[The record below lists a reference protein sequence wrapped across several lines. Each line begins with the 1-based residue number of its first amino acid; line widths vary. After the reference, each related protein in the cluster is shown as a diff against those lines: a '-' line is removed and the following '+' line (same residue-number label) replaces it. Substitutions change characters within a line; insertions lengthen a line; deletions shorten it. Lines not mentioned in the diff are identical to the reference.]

1 MSLGGPLRG
10 ELSKYRKRKQLSRD
24 GTVAG
29 TEYTHYR
36 RGYNRS
42 PFNQRDFTSAL
53 YESRASQSQDAAGHD
68 AGVAPEAAYAPD
80 QQHYL
85 GQSPGS
91 QFYDEPLAPKMQDTQ
106 PGSSG
111 LADLGIHYDDS
122 LVDPHMIE
130 EQMQQAA
137 EPVEKQE
144 PVPFTNDVRAHDAL
158 SSQASL
164 EERLQDDDSVQV
176 WESSLPGMDSPPT
189 ASPMSEPAAEAPQYD
204 ACLMTQA
211 MFDQAMGQLAQP
223 LAEPPAAAEPV
234 EPDPFEQQRQ
244 MYDQQM
250 QQLMG
255 PYMMQGFGAGMMGP
269 GFGPGM

>member
-1 MSLGGPLRG
+1 MSLSGPLRA
-10 ELSKYRKRKQLSRD
+10 ELFRYRKRKHLSLD
-24 GTVAG
+24 GSVAG
-29 TEYTHYR
+29 AECAEYR

-42 PFNQRDFTSAL
+42 PFNPRDFTSAL
-53 YESRASQSQDAAGHD
+53 YDSRASQSQDAAGHD
-68 AGVAPEAAYAPD
+68 AGVAPEAAYEPD

-130 EQMQQAA
+130 EQMKQAA
-137 EPVEKQE
+137 FAAEDQE
-144 PVPFTNDVRAHDAL
+144 PVPFTNDVRAQDAL
-158 SSQASL
+158 SNQASL
-164 EERLQDDDSVQV
+164 EERLQGNDSVQV
-176 WESSLPGMDSPPT
+176 WESSLPGMGSQPT
-189 ASPMSEPAAEAPQYD
+189 ASPMSEPAAEASQYD

-223 LAEPPAAAEPV
+223 FAEPPAVAEPV

-250 QQLMG
+250 QQLMD
-255 PYMMQGFGAGMMGP
+255 PYMMQGFGPGMIGP